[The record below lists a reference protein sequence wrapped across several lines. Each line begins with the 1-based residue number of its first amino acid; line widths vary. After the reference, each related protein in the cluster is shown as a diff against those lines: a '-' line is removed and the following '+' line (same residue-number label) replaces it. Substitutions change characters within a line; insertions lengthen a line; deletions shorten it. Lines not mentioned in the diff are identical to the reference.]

1 MATYL
6 QIQDR
11 IIRETNRDDLADALP
26 SDDTAVSIAT
36 LKLVIDQSIQF
47 YSNERFWFNEQIDPI
62 SPATSATVVGQNY
75 VNIPDGVEF
84 FDRLSIQV
92 GGSRYTLN
100 RVELTDWD
108 RVAGYVTSQGQPI
121 IYAVMGATVKLW
133 PTPSAIY
140 NLVWVTVS
148 DQSPLVLDADSNA
161 WTTFAQDL
169 IAFRSRYLLMRDYF
183 RDVSG
188 AQIAKA
194 AELEALTNLRTL
206 TAQKIAVGS
215 LRSNW

>member
-1 MATYL
+1 MATL
-6 QIQDR
+6 GDLKDR
-11 IIRETNRDDLADALP
+11 IVRETNRDDLVDALP
-26 SDDTAVSIAT
+26 SDATAASAQT
-36 LKLVIDQSIQF
+36 LTLVINQSIQF

-121 IYAVMGATVKLW
+121 IYAVMGNTVKLW

-140 NLVWVTVS
+140 NLVWVVVA
-148 DQSPLVLDADSNA
+148 DQTPLVDDSDTNA

-169 IAFRSRYLLMRDYF
+169 IAYRSRYLLMRDYF
-183 RDVSG
+183 RDVAG